1 MEEAGSG
8 PIGLQGWHYPACP
21 HPPQIPTRRLPAAKS
36 LRIRQNLLQRLS
48 PGPAL
53 SPLALTA
60 SVSIGLV

>member
-1 MEEAGSG
+1 MG
-8 PIGLQGWHYPACP
+8 PLQRPLLSAICLCP
-21 HPPQIPTRRLPAAKS
+21 HPPQIPLRRLPAAKS